1 MNETSSGKNGYDL
14 HLTIDVE
21 LQKKVDDILEDTLK
35 KYAGTAGREKF
46 KKAIVVLMNP
56 QTGEIYA
63 MSGKY
68 LDEDGKIQNYSSGCL
83 CVRFRCKG
91 RYGVYDAGS
100 GNSDTLQYRAG

>member
-68 LDEDGKIQNYSSGCL
+68 LDEDGKR
-83 CVRFRCKG
+83 CV
-91 RYGVYDAGS
+91 
-100 GNSDTLQYRAG
+100 